1 MDWLIVAFVLVP
13 HADRPSDATTA
24 PRIRTV
30 FRTFSPLYVGP
41 ALHARRPKTLG
52 EGPARN
58 ASTGHVILR
67 IRFTSARNR
76 HRFWSDLGASRRT
89 RAHSAWFRF
98 IGRGNGVSPEWGRT

>member
-30 FRTFSPLYVGP
+30 FRTFSPSYVSP
-41 ALHARRPKTLG
+41 TLHARRPKPPG

-67 IRFTSARNR
+67 TRFTSARNR
-76 HRFWSDLGASRRT
+76 QRFWSDLGASRRT
-89 RAHSAWFRF
+89 RGASAGVRC
-98 IGRGNGVSPEWGRT
+98 IGLGHGASPEW